1 MSKSRKSHA
10 LPLRT
15 PEPQRTMLSGRLS
28 LQGCI
33 SPSSSLHLLRC
44 AAKVQA
50 VALLRPS
57 GIVVPVSIGYS
68 DAAGPVRVCH
78 ACAKNNMEYLAT
90 SAPLR
95 QTSSTG
101 VLLPSLAGDGF
112 AVLVCREEA
121 FCQASVGAL
130 ARSALVSRAAQAFQR
145 YLSQSFFLAN
155 ALQL

>member
-28 LQGCI
+28 LQGFI
-33 SPSSSLHLLRC
+33 SPSNSLHLLRC

-57 GIVVPVSIGYS
+57 GIVVLVSIAYS
-68 DAAGPVRVCH
+68 DGAGPVRVCH
-78 ACAKNNMEYLAT
+78 ASAKNNIEYLAT

-95 QTSSTG
+95 QTSSTA
-101 VLLPSLAGDGF
+101 VLLPSLAWFGF
-112 AVLVCREEA
+112 PVMPRGSLLPS
-121 FCQASVGAL
+121 FCGGTGAL
-130 ARSALVSRAAQAFQR
+130 SPGVKSRAG
-145 YLSQSFFLAN
+145 LSAISLSVFFLAN